1 MHKRKVTFYANILII
16 LSTIFIFVGIFL
28 EFSSYNNVYLVN
40 EVDIDE
46 EEQVVS
52 ITPVDG
58 NEIITDSS
66 TTIENSDNLDTSI
79 QSKSVGTIE
88 EVIDSNDK
96 LRKEIEKDY
105 NIKIYYG
112 EETSNYTVQDITT
125 YPINDKDVITNQLNR
140 LKNTLALYPKELF
153 LEIKKGGIP
162 LSIYLINNYSEN
174 SVTGVTDSS
183 YNYAIISVAAVYPLE
198 ESFYHESYH
207 YIERYMFKVGARF
220 SSWGALNPEGFSYGS
235 IYNKYS
241 YVNTFLDTAPFVN
254 NYSQTSDAEDRA
266 STFEYMMANSK
277 ASCLNNGNVVWKKA
291 SYMARTMDVVLNT
304 VSPDVIEYWERFL

>member
-1 MHKRKVTFYANILII
+1 MHKRKVTFYANILIV

-28 EFSSYNNVYLVN
+28 EFSSYDKVYLVN

-58 NEIITDSS
+58 NEIITDNMESS
-66 TTIENSDNLDTSI
+66 DDLDTAI
-79 QSKSVGTIE
+79 QSKSVGNIE

-112 EETSNYTVQDITT
+112 EETSNYMVQDITT

-153 LEIKKGGIP
+153 LEIKNGGIP

-183 YNYAIISVAAVYPLE
+183 YNYAIISIAAVYPLE
-198 ESFYHESYH
+198 ESFY
-207 YIERYMFKVGARF
+207 FFLLLLLRF
-220 SSWGALNPEGFSYGS
+220 HPS
-235 IYNKYS
+235 
-241 YVNTFLDTAPFVN
+241 
-254 NYSQTSDAEDRA
+254 
-266 STFEYMMANSK
+266 
-277 ASCLNNGNVVWKKA
+277 
-291 SYMARTMDVVLNT
+291 
-304 VSPDVIEYWERFL
+304 

>member
-1 MHKRKVTFYANILII
+1 MHKRKVTFYANILIV

-28 EFSSYNNVYLVN
+28 EFSSYDKVYLVN

-58 NEIITDSS
+58 NEIITDNMESS
-66 TTIENSDNLDTSI
+66 DDLDTAI

-140 LKNTLALYPKELF
+140 LKNTLALYPT
-153 LEIKKGGIP
+153 P
-162 LSIYLINNYSEN
+162 S
-174 SVTGVTDSS
+174 
-183 YNYAIISVAAVYPLE
+183 
-198 ESFYHESYH
+198 
-207 YIERYMFKVGARF
+207 M
-220 SSWGALNPEGFSYGS
+220 
-235 IYNKYS
+235 
-241 YVNTFLDTAPFVN
+241 
-254 NYSQTSDAEDRA
+254 
-266 STFEYMMANSK
+266 
-277 ASCLNNGNVVWKKA
+277 
-291 SYMARTMDVVLNT
+291 
-304 VSPDVIEYWERFL
+304 